1 LHFTPTLLIHG
12 EQDSDV
18 PIQQSALMSEE
29 LARHGVAQ
37 HCIALPTRGHIFD
50 IDGAGMKVKVL
61 SS

>member
-29 LARHGVAQ
+29 LARHGVALL
-37 HCIALPTRGHIFD
+37 ARGHIFD
-50 IDGAGMKVKVL
+50 IDGEGMKVKVL